1 MRLNVYYDLKY
12 APATF
17 DFGSYLVLCNA
28 VRQSMGAESMGVT
41 IVADQ
46 FREWSIREKNTPK
59 REMKFRVAHILSRLP
74 FLIPEVD
81 SLNITYAPLTNV
93 QFPSFPGG
101 YPGHPDD
108 TKQIPYQ
115 HEHLHSFY
123 GKEGINLKPYKSSE
137 QARYFVDKIFGDD
150 VITISL
156 RTSYF
161 QAERNSNLDE
171 WYKVYQELKRLK
183 FRPIVIPDFDDCMKD
198 RIFTKYD
205 WEVFEPAAYEID
217 LRLALQEK
225 AINNLAINHGSGLPM
240 EHSDC
245 PFYMF
250 KWHTESLQ
258 TTSAAGHKVNFLMDY
273 GDSKK
278 WAAPNQHHIWET
290 DDADII
296 LKTLKD
302 NGDI

>member
-1 MRLNVYYDLKY
+1 
-12 APATF
+12 
-17 DFGSYLVLCNA
+17 
-28 VRQSMGAESMGVT
+28 
-41 IVADQ
+41 
-46 FREWSIREKNTPK
+46 
-59 REMKFRVAHILSRLP
+59 
-74 FLIPEVD
+74 
-81 SLNITYAPLTNV
+81 
-93 QFPSFPGG
+93 
-101 YPGHPDD
+101 
-108 TKQIPYQ
+108 
-115 HEHLHSFY
+115 
-123 GKEGINLKPYKSSE
+123 
-137 QARYFVDKIFGDD
+137 
-150 VITISL
+150 
-156 RTSYF
+156 
-161 QAERNSNLDE
+161 
-171 WYKVYQELKRLK
+171 
-183 FRPIVIPDFDDCMKD
+183 
-198 RIFTKYD
+198 TKYD

>member
-41 IVADQ
+41 IVADK
-46 FREWSIREKNTPK
+46 FREWSNREKETPI
-59 REMKFRVAHILSRLP
+59 RVPKFKLGHILSKIP

-81 SLNITYAPLTNV
+81 SLNITTAPLTEIKL
-93 QFPSFPGG
+93 PSFPGG

-108 TKQIPYQ
+108 LKQIPYQ
-115 HEHLHSFY
+115 HKHLHSFY
-123 GKEGINLKPYKSSE
+123 GKEGINLKPFKASE

-198 RIFTKYD
+198 RVFTKYD